1 VNLVADTH
9 KKGEHHEH
17 GLGRYIV
24 VWLVLLVF
32 TAITVITG
40 RIDLGAANIYLA
52 MAIACT
58 KAALV
63 VIFFMH
69 LSDSGGVN
77 RLVFVASVLFA
88 IVMMVGVFGDLM
100 TRLSF
105 TLPNGG
111 PMPAGEYRD
120 VPRPGEGGE
129 GHGQGH

>member
-1 VNLVADTH
+1 MADSKT
-9 KKGEHHEH
+9 KQGEHHEH
-17 GLGRYIV
+17 GLGRYIA
-24 VWLVLLVF
+24 VWLALLVF
-32 TAITVITG
+32 TVITVVTG

-77 RLVFVASVLFA
+77 RLVFVTSVLFV
-88 IVMMVGVFGDLM
+88 IVLMVGVFGDLM
-100 TRLSF
+100 TRLSI

-111 PMPAGEYRD
+111 PMK
-120 VPRPGEGGE
+120 PGQHEVLDRTGGE
-129 GHGQGH
+129 VHRSGGH